1 MSFLILLCDVRS
13 FDTCQVIHP
22 LARNKMTTTLLN
34 IALIIIY
41 KSHPSTSPL
50 KLKDAYLAHLF
61 ALCVVMSVCTL
72 YYDHDLGLVFEV
84 DR

>member
-61 ALCVVMSVCTL
+61 AFCVDMSFSL
-72 YYDHDLGLVFEV
+72 YFVVHDLGLGI
-84 DR
+84 